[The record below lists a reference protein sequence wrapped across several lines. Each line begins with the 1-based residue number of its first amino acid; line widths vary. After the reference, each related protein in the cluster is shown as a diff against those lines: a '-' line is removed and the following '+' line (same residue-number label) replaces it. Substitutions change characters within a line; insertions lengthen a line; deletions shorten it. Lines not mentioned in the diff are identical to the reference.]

1 MTVDDRNHF
10 ADFACALA
18 DAARQVTLAG
28 ALAALPCED
37 KNVGGDFD
45 PVTEADRDAERA
57 MRALIEARFP
67 DHGIYGEELAA
78 RPADGPYAWS
88 LDPIDG
94 TRAFICGLPGWTTL
108 IALLEEGVQMV
119 GLIDVPRLDERYVGT
134 GEAAWLI
141 APGGRLTLATSTCET
156 LAQARLST
164 TDPFLFRDEE
174 AEGFARLRSS
184 VRLTRYGQDAYAYA
198 RLAAGTIDLVAESG
212 LSPHDLNALVPVVRG
227 AGGTIGNWRGGT
239 DLGAGRILAAA
250 NPGLFDQ
257 AVAMLQA

>member
-1 MTVDDRNHF
+1 MTVDDRNQF

-18 DAARQVTLAG
+18 DAARHVTLAG
-28 ALAALPCED
+28 AQAALPCED
-37 KNVGGDFD
+37 KSEGGVFD
-45 PVTEADRDAERA
+45 PVTEADRGAERA

-67 DHGIYGEELAA
+67 DHGIQGEELAA
-78 RPADGPYAWS
+78 RPGQGPYAWS

-108 IALLEEGVQMV
+108 IALLEEGDQVV

-141 APGGRLTLATSTCET
+141 APGGRRPLAASDCAT

-164 TDPFLFRDEE
+164 TDPYLFHGEE
-174 AEGFARLRSS
+174 ADGFARLRSS
-184 VRLTRYGQDAYAYA
+184 VRLTRYGQDAYADA

-227 AGGTIGNWRGGT
+227 AGGMIGNWRGGT
-239 DLGAGRILAAA
+239 DLGGGQVLAAA
-250 NPGLFDQ
+250 NAGLFDQ
-257 AVAMLQA
+257 AVAILQA